1 MADIYVYVREQLY
14 KAYGVRV
21 IVDKVISLFDNAQ
34 VVHSLDRLDSKATVI
49 PYGVLEA
56 YKLIKAKRFKLT
68 MALLVDAFSLGQ
80 IEDVKEFGPYSYI
93 PLSYKVKCFLRY
105 FRHLYCEHLILK
117 NYNKVMLVSWGD
129 RDYYAKIP
137 FTKKYV
143 HKIVVVHNGVNMPV
157 RPAYQ
162 YEGNKPFRIG
172 CLSAWTG
179 TQVVYTLK
187 IFMEE
192 VWCKLPQD
200 ANIELVIAGRGL
212 SEDFIRYL
220 KKFKGVRIIGEVA
233 DLKDF
238 YDNVDATLVTMLKKC
253 GIINRVLDGFAY
265 KVPLVCPPANLLAFK
280 DLPDCC
286 YTYSNTKS
294 FMDAINA
301 IRNNPKVASKKSELA
316 YEYIKQHCD
325 WDNNYR
331 FIKDLITEQCK

>member
-143 HKIVVVHNGVNMPV
+143 HKIVVVHP
-157 RPAYQ
+157 
-162 YEGNKPFRIG
+162 
-172 CLSAWTG
+172 
-179 TQVVYTLK
+179 LK
-187 IFMEE
+187 Y
-192 VWCKLPQD
+192 
-200 ANIELVIAGRGL
+200 A
-212 SEDFIRYL
+212 
-220 KKFKGVRIIGEVA
+220 
-233 DLKDF
+233 
-238 YDNVDATLVTMLKKC
+238 
-253 GIINRVLDGFAY
+253 
-265 KVPLVCPPANLLAFK
+265 
-280 DLPDCC
+280 
-286 YTYSNTKS
+286 
-294 FMDAINA
+294 
-301 IRNNPKVASKKSELA
+301 
-316 YEYIKQHCD
+316 
-325 WDNNYR
+325 
-331 FIKDLITEQCK
+331 